1 MAKTKQTVVAELEQE
16 VKKTQP
22 RPTKK
27 EKKEKKALAEARKK
41 EMAQKRFRYTAL
53 ALVLA
58 GGAVAVNFGF
68 NSYYGT
74 DFYEWIQIGCFLM
87 MGTAG
92 GVMMFGSKYE
102 ETEKQQRS
110 KRTTGLVFV
119 VIALGVIMSE
129 LVQIFMK

>member
-1 MAKTKQTVVAELEQE
+1 MAKTKENAVPETEQE
-16 VKKTQP
+16 VKKPQP

-27 EKKEKKALAEARKK
+27 EKKEKKAQEEARKK
-41 EMAQKRFRYTAL
+41 EMAKKRFRYTAL
-53 ALVLA
+53 ALALA

-68 NSYYGT
+68 NSHYGT
-74 DFYEWIQIGCFLM
+74 VFYEWIQIGCFLM
-87 MGTAG
+87 MGMAG
-92 GVMMFGSKYE
+92 GIMMLGAKYE

-129 LVQIFMK
+129 LVQLLMK

>member
-1 MAKTKQTVVAELEQE
+1 MAKTKQTVVAEPEQE

-58 GGAVAVNFGF
+58 GG
-68 NSYYGT
+68 
-74 DFYEWIQIGCFLM
+74 
-87 MGTAG
+87 
-92 GVMMFGSKYE
+92 VMMFGSKYE